1 VQLSDLSQQLAPRR
15 IAIDAELAR
24 LAAATAGD
32 GVVAKTVRYALLT
45 GGKRLRP
52 ILCLAAAEAVD
63 RQRAGRTAGD
73 RSAGDPN
80 AGTADT
86 AAADAPARVRA
97 AAAVEIVHTYSLV
110 HDDLPCMDDDDLRR
124 GRPTAHR
131 AFGAVPA
138 ALAGFSLIPF
148 ACGVLSAASRELGLA
163 DAQGAAAVREL
174 CQGAGAAGMVGGQ
187 VLDLE
192 AENAPALELDALRTI
207 HAMKTGALFR
217 ASLRIGGILAGASPH
232 VADALGSFGAS
243 LGLAF
248 QITDD
253 VLDETMDAGALGKT
267 PGKDRGASKSTFA
280 SLLGVQAARNAA
292 ASESA
297 DAVRA
302 LREAGIDSPLLEA
315 LAEFAVQRD
324 R

>member
-1 VQLSDLSQQLAPRR
+1 VQLSQLSQQLAPRR
-15 IAIDAELAR
+15 TAIDGELAR
-24 LAAATAGD
+24 LAAAITGD
-32 GVVAKTVRYALLT
+32 GVVTQTVRYALLT

-63 RQRAGRTAGD
+63 RQRGGRTGGGPTGVRTAG
-73 RSAGDPN
+73 A
-80 AGTADT
+80 ADT
-86 AAADAPARVRA
+86 AAADPPARVRA

-131 AFGAVPA
+131 AFGTVPA
-138 ALAGFSLIPF
+138 TLAGFSLIPF
-148 ACGVLSAASRELGLA
+148 ACGVLSAAAREMGLT
-163 DAQGAAAVREL
+163 DAQCAAAVREL

-192 AENAPALELDALRTI
+192 AEHAPALELDALRTI

-217 ASLRIGGILAGASPH
+217 ASLRIGGILADASPQ
-232 VADALGSFGAS
+232 VTDALGSFGAS

-315 LAEFAVQRD
+315 LAGFAVQRD

>member
-1 VQLSDLSQQLAPRR
+1 VQLSQLTQQLAPRR
-15 IAIDAELAR
+15 AAIDGEMAR

-73 RSAGDPN
+73 RTAG
-80 AGTADT
+80 ATTAAADT

-131 AFGAVPA
+131 AFGVVPA

-148 ACGVLSAASRELGLA
+148 ACGVLSAASREMGLA
-163 DAQGAAAVREL
+163 DAQCAAAVGEL

-217 ASLRIGGILAGASPH
+217 ASLRIGGILAGATPH
-232 VADALGSFGAS
+232 VTDALGSFGAS

-280 SLLGVQAARNAA
+280 SLLGVQAARHAA
-292 ASESA
+292 ARESA

-302 LREAGIDSPLLEA
+302 LREAGIDSALLEA